1 MTPARSSGRWPRTSA
16 PPSKARQRTQIMQ
29 MQMVVMRDGVRLATD
44 IHMPDGPGPWPV
56 ILERTPYDR
65 QGVSGSEVALDRPD
79 PLTRAELGR
88 IMARRG
94 YAVVMQDVRGRYG
107 SEGVFQKYVNEA
119 EDGVDTHHWLLAQP
133 WCDGRI
139 CTMGLSYGAHTQL
152 ASAVAGAP
160 GIAAMAIDTG
170 GLMDAWRHSVRY
182 GGAFEQ
188 KQVTWAFRHA
198 AKALR
203 ERGRTA
209 DAAMVEGTDIRT
221 ALLQGDWRPGHSP
234 LALAP
239 DYEAMLL
246 RLWAM
251 GPDDPALNLPATKA
265 VAHFDRFPDVPVLL
279 VGSWNDPYARN
290 MLDLAQAIGARST
303 APLRQIFGP
312 WLHGRR
318 STGLVG
324 QADFGDGATIDRA
337 TGRDWVTLRLD
348 WFDHAMG
355 RGGMPLDHDLF
366 WQMSAGRWPA
376 MGGQW
381 SRRRDGSDADCALG
395 VDDVTLRF
403 DPAHPHPTP
412 GGAVT
417 SGGAIMSGGMF
428 DQRRLGTLDHPGSA
442 TVFAAPLAADLP
454 LSDGAVTAICEAPGR
469 FDLHAVVVEALPCG
483 AVINITDGIARASG
497 PGAVTVDLAPTFYR
511 ARRGNRL
518 GLILAASSFP
528 RFDCAMRHAG
538 DVRVRNATLCLNP
551 RRG

>member
-1 MTPARSSGRWPRTSA
+1 
-16 PPSKARQRTQIMQ
+16 MQ
-29 MQMVVMRDGVRLATD
+29 TQMVVMRDGVRLATD

-65 QGVSGSEVALDRPD
+65 QGISGSEVALDRPD

-88 IMARRG
+88 IMAGRG
-94 YAVVMQDVRGRYG
+94 YVVVMQDVRGRYA
-107 SEGVFQKYVNEA
+107 SEGVFEKYVNEA
-119 EDGVDTHHWLLAQP
+119 GDGVDTHRWLLDQP

-203 ERGRTA
+203 AQGREA
-209 DAAMVEGTDIRT
+209 GAAALEAADIRA
-221 ALLQGDWRPGHSP
+221 ALLSGDWRAGRSP

-239 DYEAMLL
+239 EYEAALL

-251 GPDDPALNLPATKA
+251 GPDDPALNLPATRA

-279 VGSWNDPYARN
+279 LGSWNDPYARN
-290 MLDLAQAIGARST
+290 MLDLAQAIRRRNT

-318 STGLVG
+318 STGQVG
-324 QADFGDGATIDRA
+324 EADFGDGASIDRA
-337 TGRDWVTLRLD
+337 TGRDWIRLRLD
-348 WFDHAMG
+348 WFDHALERAG
-355 RGGMPLDHDLF
+355 APLDHDLF
-366 WQMSAGRWPA
+366 WQMAAGTWPG
-376 MGGQW
+376 MGGDW
-381 SRRRDGSDADCALG
+381 LTDRDCLNGDALPPLRLG
-395 VDDVTLRF
+395 DITLSY
-403 DPAHPHPTP
+403 DPADPHPTP

-417 SGGAIMSGGMF
+417 SGGALMSGGMF
-428 DQRRLGTLDHPGSA
+428 DQRRMGTLHHPGSA
-442 TVFAAPLAADLP
+442 TIFGEALHSDLVLTDLT
-454 LSDGAVTAICEAPGR
+454 LSASCEADGA
-469 FDLHAVVVEALPCG
+469 FDLHAVLVEELACG
-483 AVINITDGIARASG
+483 AIVNITDGIVRAPG
-497 PGAVTVDLAPTFYR
+497 PGRVTVTFAPTFYR
-511 ARRGNRL
+511 ASRGHRL
-518 GLILAASSFP
+518 GLILAMSNFP
-528 RFDCAMRHAG
+528 RFDCATNQPRHLRIRDASLCAG
-538 DVRVRNATLCLNP
+538 TDREGGMLAVPADRN
-551 RRG
+551 

>member
-1 MTPARSSGRWPRTSA
+1 
-16 PPSKARQRTQIMQ
+16 MQ
-29 MQMVVMRDGVRLATD
+29 TQMVVMRDGVRLATD
-44 IHMPDGPGPWPV
+44 IHMPEGSGPWPV

-65 QGVSGSEVALDRPD
+65 RGISGSEVALDRPD

-107 SEGVFQKYVNEA
+107 SEGVFAKYVNEA
-119 EDGVDTHHWLLAQP
+119 EDGVDTHRWLLDQP

-152 ASAVAGAP
+152 ASAIAGAP

-182 GGAFEQ
+182 GGAFEL

-203 ERGRTA
+203 EQGRDG
-209 DAAMVEGTDIRT
+209 DAAAIKATDIRA

-239 DYEAMLL
+239 DYEATLL

-265 VAHFDRFPDVPVLL
+265 SAHFDSFPDVPVLL

-290 MLDLAQAIGARST
+290 MLELAEAIAARNT

-318 STGLVG
+318 STGQVG
-324 QADFGDGATIDRA
+324 DADFGHDATIDRA

-348 WFDHAMG
+348 WFDFALG
-355 RGGMPLDHDLF
+355 RVDAPPLDRDIF
-366 WQMSAGRWPA
+366 WEMAAGAWPT
-376 MGGQW
+376 MDGEW
-381 SRRRDGSDADCALG
+381 KSTRRLGLVDPTLALQIG
-395 VDDVTLRF
+395 DVTLTF
-403 DPAHPHPTP
+403 DPRHPHPTP

-417 SGGAIMSGGMF
+417 SGGTLMAGGMF
-428 DQRRLGTLDHPGSA
+428 DQRRLGTVDHPGSA
-442 TVFAAPLAADLP
+442 IIRCEPLAGDLVIT
-454 LSDGAVTAICEAPGR
+454 DATATAVCDAEGC
-469 FDLHAVVVEALPCG
+469 FDLHAVLAEELPCG
-483 AVINITDGIARASG
+483 AIVNITDGIVRASG
-497 PGAVTVDLAPTFYR
+497 FGEVTVELAPTHYR
-511 ARRGNRL
+511 ATRGNQL
-518 GLILAASSFP
+518 CLILAMSSFP
-528 RFDCAMRHAG
+528 RFDFAARQSREVKLQGA
-538 DVRVRNATLCLNP
+538 RISLNTMS
-551 RRG
+551 